1 MSKINFL
8 FQKLLIKQ
16 NHKTDSFFCV
26 QYLYHDD
33 ISIYQFLIENIK
45 SIFLSDF
52 GQKIPLLSVGLKI
65 LKNMCWPQLSLLP
78 IISQSLGKNL
88 HKYMQN
94 LKLIIKVKA
103 KTPDMNIDK
112 ITKHKMDAKW
122 QNFNQ
127 YYIPN
132 TTKNFNHFKVV
143 KFSLLHFWTFCQKNL
158 ATQKTLNKIFYKYSF
173 KIKNL
178 TLANHIKYELTKS
191 LTKGNNSFSKI
202 AL

>member
-1 MSKINFL
+1 MSNIIFL

-122 QNFNQ
+122 G
-127 YYIPN
+127 
-132 TTKNFNHFKVV
+132 NFNHSYTKY
-143 KFSLLHFWTFCQKNL
+143 
-158 ATQKTLNKIFYKYSF
+158 NKKLQPLWSSEVF
-173 KIKNL
+173 
-178 TLANHIKYELTKS
+178 TLALLDFLSEKLSNTK
-191 LTKGNNSFSKI
+191 NPQ
-202 AL
+202 

>member
-1 MSKINFL
+1 MSNIIFL

-33 ISIYQFLIENIK
+33 ISIYQFLTENIK

-122 QNFNQ
+122 QNFNHS
-127 YYIPN
+127 Y
-132 TTKNFNHFKVV
+132 TKYNKKLQPLWSSEVFTLFVG
-143 KFSLLHFWTFCQKNL
+143 KNL
-158 ATQKTLNKIFYKYSF
+158 ATQKTLNKICYKYSF

>member
-1 MSKINFL
+1 MSNIIFL

-16 NHKTDSFFCV
+16 NHKTDSFFV
-26 QYLYHDD
+26 YSTFIMM

-122 QNFNQ
+122 QNFNHSYTKYNKKLQ
-127 YYIPN
+127 PLWSSEVFTLALLDFLSEKLSN
-132 TTKNFNHFKVV
+132 TKNP
-143 KFSLLHFWTFCQKNL
+143 Q
-158 ATQKTLNKIFYKYSF
+158 
-173 KIKNL
+173 
-178 TLANHIKYELTKS
+178 
-191 LTKGNNSFSKI
+191 
-202 AL
+202 

>member
-65 LKNMCWPQLSLLP
+65 LKKHVL
-78 IISQSLGKNL
+78 
-88 HKYMQN
+88 
-94 LKLIIKVKA
+94 
-103 KTPDMNIDK
+103 TP
-112 ITKHKMDAKW
+112 TVS
-122 QNFNQ
+122 
-127 YYIPN
+127 PP
-132 TTKNFNHFKVV
+132 NHFPV
-143 KFSLLHFWTFCQKNL
+143 
-158 ATQKTLNKIFYKYSF
+158 I
-173 KIKNL
+173 
-178 TLANHIKYELTKS
+178 
-191 LTKGNNSFSKI
+191 G
-202 AL
+202 

>member
-1 MSKINFL
+1 MSNIIFL

-16 NHKTDSFFCV
+16 NHKTDSFFLCTV
-26 QYLYHDD
+26 PLSWWYFNLS
-33 ISIYQFLIENIK
+33 ISYWT
-45 SIFLSDF
+45 
-52 GQKIPLLSVGLKI
+52 LLSVGLKI

-122 QNFNQ
+122 QNFNHSYTKYNKKLQ
-127 YYIPN
+127 PLWSSEVFTLALLDFLSEKLSN
-132 TTKNFNHFKVV
+132 TKNP
-143 KFSLLHFWTFCQKNL
+143 Q
-158 ATQKTLNKIFYKYSF
+158 
-173 KIKNL
+173 
-178 TLANHIKYELTKS
+178 
-191 LTKGNNSFSKI
+191 
-202 AL
+202 

>member
-1 MSKINFL
+1 MINKKFL
-8 FQKLLIKQ
+8 FQKLLFKQIKII
-16 NHKTDSFFCV
+16 KLILFFGV

-65 LKNMCWPQLSLLP
+65 LKNQLSLLP

-112 ITKHKMDAKW
+112 ITKHKMDAK
-122 QNFNQ
+122 
-127 YYIPN
+127 
-132 TTKNFNHFKVV
+132 
-143 KFSLLHFWTFCQKNL
+143 
-158 ATQKTLNKIFYKYSF
+158 
-173 KIKNL
+173 
-178 TLANHIKYELTKS
+178 
-191 LTKGNNSFSKI
+191 
-202 AL
+202 

>member
-1 MSKINFL
+1 MSNIIFL

-16 NHKTDSFFCV
+16 NHKTDSFFLCTV
-26 QYLYHDD
+26 PLSWWYSNLS
-33 ISIYQFLIENIK
+33 ISYWKYKIYILIWLWSK
-45 SIFLSDF
+45 DTSIISW
-52 GQKIPLLSVGLKI
+52 LKI

-122 QNFNQ
+122 QNFNHS
-127 YYIPN
+127 Y
-132 TTKNFNHFKVV
+132 TKYNKKLQPLWSSEVFTLFVG
-143 KFSLLHFWTFCQKNL
+143 
-158 ATQKTLNKIFYKYSF
+158 KT
-173 KIKNL
+173 
-178 TLANHIKYELTKS
+178 
-191 LTKGNNSFSKI
+191 
-202 AL
+202 

>member
-1 MSKINFL
+1 MSNIIFL

-16 NHKTDSFFCV
+16 NHKTGSFFCV

-45 SIFLSDF
+45 FIFLSDF

-122 QNFNQ
+122 QNFNHSYTKYNKKLQ
-127 YYIPN
+127 PLWSSEVFTLALLDFLSEKLSN
-132 TTKNFNHFKVV
+132 TKNPQ
-143 KFSLLHFWTFCQKNL
+143 L
-158 ATQKTLNKIFYKYSF
+158 KYSINIHLRL
-173 KIKNL
+173 K
-178 TLANHIKYELTKS
+178 T
-191 LTKGNNSFSKI
+191 
-202 AL
+202 